1 MEVSAN
7 RWHPLAFDAQ
17 SYGLRRTAARSLFW
31 HTSVT
36 ASSPAPKG
44 VSTRSH
50 CKRVRK
56 ECGRTAG
63 PIFDTCRSPEGV
75 DVTSLKNRSGDPQIT
90 PIRYPRRS
98 CRRSLLRRERH
109 EWSDEIILLIAQV
122 CVILHNMIVSMCK
135 SGELDE
141 EGGAEGGG
149 NLVEKLCDDAPPAE
163 GVDGAPVA
171 AGAPVPEVG
180 LLAPLDRAHTVKD
193 DSSHVA

>member
-17 SYGLRRTAARSLFW
+17 SYGFRRTVARSPFW

-63 PIFDTCRSPEGV
+63 PTFDTCRSSEGV
-75 DVTSLKNRSGDPQIT
+75 DVASLKNRSGDPQIT
-90 PIRYPRRS
+90 HIRYPRRS
-98 CRRSLLRRERH
+98 CRRSL
-109 EWSDEIILLIAQV
+109 
-122 CVILHNMIVSMCK
+122 MCHWGQK
-135 SGELDE
+135 R
-141 EGGAEGGG
+141 
-149 NLVEKLCDDAPPAE
+149 V
-163 GVDGAPVA
+163 
-171 AGAPVPEVG
+171 
-180 LLAPLDRAHTVKD
+180 LLAPFAVVGVVGVALRA
-193 DSSHVA
+193 

>member
-17 SYGLRRTAARSLFW
+17 SYGFRRTVARSPFW

-63 PIFDTCRSPEGV
+63 PTFDTCRSSKGV
-75 DVTSLKNRSGDPQIT
+75 DVASLKNRSGDPQIT
-90 PIRYPRRS
+90 HIRYPRRS
-98 CRRSLLRRERH
+98 CRRSLVA
-109 EWSDEIILLIAQV
+109 LLFF
-122 CVILHNMIVSMCK
+122 
-135 SGELDE
+135 
-141 EGGAEGGG
+141 
-149 NLVEKLCDDAPPAE
+149 DAGDASP
-163 GVDGAPVA
+163 
-171 AGAPVPEVG
+171 
-180 LLAPLDRAHTVKD
+180 
-193 DSSHVA
+193 